1 MQSKIDHM
9 TNKANLDDILD
20 QLRVEY
26 IETSQEKLDGVDN
39 LISKLA
45 KNVNEEWRN
54 TYIEFQREVH
64 SIKGTAGSYGFKAV
78 TEIAHSLEN
87 YLETSN
93 NLGTDQLSD
102 VQHYIDKMRWIFES
116 GKNPSDEVT
125 SEILR
130 SLPSPNKP
138 SFSTQQVRDIPVILV
153 MPYNIQRKIIASE
166 LASCGFRVAIADN
179 GVRAIE
185 LAFTHRPLIMFS
197 NIDVP
202 DISGVELAII
212 FRSIEATKKVNIAL
226 LSSQPASSQ
235 IFSNLPEDV
244 KLIRKGEEFS
254 EDLAECLI
262 GWQVFIKEAR
272 RSQARNER
280 SHLRISYDGNVI
292 ISKNGKDFS
301 GQTIDISAG
310 GLSIDFGADEKE
322 EALPIEHGDRITV
335 DVEGLS
341 ALSGSVIRISK
352 NNVFVRFD
360 LDQSLE
366 DKLLAEIMLATNGI
380 EPASNN
386 G

>member
-1 MQSKIDHM
+1 MP
-9 TNKANLDDILD
+9 NKTNLDDILD

-26 IETSQEKLDGVDN
+26 IENSQEKLDGVDS
-39 LISKLA
+39 LIGDLT
-45 KNVNEEWRN
+45 KNDNEEWRK

-87 YLETSN
+87 YLETSDS
-93 NLGTDQLSD
+93 LGIDQLSD
-102 VQHYIDKMRWIFES
+102 VQRYIDQMRWILES
-116 GKNPSDEVT
+116 GKNPNDDVVT
-125 SEILR
+125 EILQ
-130 SLPSPNKP
+130 SLPSPNKT
-138 SFSTQQVRDIPVILV
+138 SFSAQQVRDIPVILV

-212 FRSIEATKKVNIAL
+212 FRSIEATKQVNIAL

-235 IFSNLPEDV
+235 IFNNLPEDV

-262 GWQVFIKEAR
+262 DWHVFIKEAR
-272 RSQARNER
+272 SSQIRNER
-280 SHLRISYDGNVI
+280 SHLRISYDGNVT
-292 ISKNGKDFS
+292 ISKNGKDF
-301 GQTIDISAG
+301 GGKTIDISAG
-310 GLSIDFGADEKE
+310 GLSIDFGAREQE
-322 EALPIEHGDRITV
+322 EALPIERGDRITV

-341 ALSGSVIRISK
+341 AVSGSVTRIAK

-360 LDQSLE
+360 LDQPLE
-366 DKLLAEIMLATNGI
+366 DQLLAEIMLATNDIDLVSG
-380 EPASNN
+380 N